1 MIFIGL
7 IIILIGGVLVIM
19 RSLSS
24 GDMSMSGILD
34 RLRLSYPDRSGKEAD
49 QVLGVLNLLV
59 LLTGGLIV
67 TFGVILHPTTTRTSI
82 SSSSDS
88 K

>member
-49 QVLGVLNLLV
+49 QALGVLNLLV

-67 TFGVILHPTTTRTSI
+67 TFGVILHPTTTGTSI
-82 SSSSDS
+82 ASSSNS